1 MESVKK
7 VEELSNVLLSIFGV
21 SLFGMFVKIFKNLK
35 NKNDILEKHT
45 ELISIH
51 SNLLEEQMTRNK
63 NLDTSNVLLVN
74 GMLSVLRMDLNNMYD
89 KAFERGYTT
98 QTEFNIVAS
107 TYQSYSSLG
116 GNGQGTAIYEKFK
129 TLEIKKENEK

>member
-7 VEELSNVLLSIFGV
+7 FEELSNVLLSIFGV

-51 SNLLEEQMTRNK
+51 SKLLEEQMARNK
-63 NLDTSNVLLVN
+63 NLETSNVLLVN

-98 QTEFNIVAS
+98 QTEFNVIAS

>member
-7 VEELSNVLLSIFGV
+7 IEELSNVLISIFGV
-21 SLFGMFVKIFKNLK
+21 SLFGVFVKIFKNLK
-35 NKNDILEKHT
+35 NKNEILDKHT
-45 ELISIH
+45 KLIDIH
-51 SNLLEEQMTRNK
+51 SNLLEEQTSRNK
-63 NLDTSNVLLVN
+63 KLDTSNLLIVN
-74 GMLSVLRMDLNNMYD
+74 GMLSILRMDLNNMYD
-89 KAFERGYTT
+89 RAFERGYTT

-116 GNGQGTAIYEKFK
+116 GNGQGAAIYEKFK

>member
-1 MESVKK
+1 MDSVKK
-7 VEELSNVLLSIFGV
+7 VEELSNVFLSIFGV

-35 NKNDILEKHT
+35 NKNDILDKHT
-45 ELISIH
+45 ELIDIH

-74 GMLSVLRMDLNNMYD
+74 GMLSVLRMDLNTMYD
-89 KAFERGYTT
+89 RAFERGYTT

>member
-1 MESVKK
+1 MDSVKK
-7 VEELSNVLLSIFGV
+7 IEELSNVLLSIFGV
-21 SLFGMFVKIFKNLK
+21 SLFGVFVKIFKNLK
-35 NKNDILEKHT
+35 NKNDILKKHT

-51 SNLLEEQMTRNK
+51 SNLLEEQTTRNK
-63 NLDTSNVLLVN
+63 SIDTSNNLLVN

-98 QTEFNIVAS
+98 QTEFNVIAS